1 LSESN
6 GNRVGK
12 LLGHQLSPE
21 ERREVVEDLFVF
33 GKEKQRPFLVRMA
46 VLLVI
51 STVIASAGLLA
62 DSAAV
67 VIGAMLVAPLMRPV
81 MSASAAVTL
90 GWTRRLYQ
98 SLILTWCMAIAA
110 VMIAAGIAS
119 LAPHMI
125 DIPAQVMARAEPTFF
140 DLVIALAA
148 GAGGAYVMTRKESSS
163 IPGVAIAVALL
174 PPLASCGILIVFLQN
189 ELALKAFVLFLTNFA
204 AMVLTGVLTFLAVG
218 ISPAGTRERSARV
231 IRISLLVFTVLV
243 VAISVPLYF
252 YSTEVWYDATYK
264 ANQSE
269 ELQAWLAEHDLTIDA
284 VRIDDERQIL
294 YLQLLGPDPPLD
306 IETLHTE
313 LAKKQKEVKG
323 ENTPFRIEVGWTQQ
337 NRFSWPPTPGEEQ
350 EERQL
355 IRDFSDQLR
364 KFLWFW
370 VGTQY
375 ADGNWLRPEEENAYF
390 FLLTNETGITVAT
403 SCDKETGGYELRQE
417 NISIEVDVSQ
427 YEDCPESKT
436 DERFVSDLSEVIH
449 LGLDDD
455 RLSLRLANDTGVMYF
470 EGKRL

>member
-284 VRIDDERQIL
+284 VRIDDERKIL
-294 YLQLLGPDPPLD
+294 YLQLLGPNPPLD

-313 LAKKQKEVKG
+313 LAKRRKAVTG
-323 ENTPFRIEVGWTQQ
+323 EDIPFRIEVGWTQQ

-355 IRDFSDQLR
+355 RRDFSGDLGR
-364 KFLWFW
+364 FRWLW

-375 ADGNWLRPEEENAYF
+375 ADGHWLRPEKENAYF
-390 FLLTNETGITVAT
+390 LLPGTGTAFTVAT
-403 SCDKETGGYELRQE
+403 FCEKGTGGYELQQE
-417 NISIEVDVSQ
+417 TISVAVDVSID
-427 YEDCPESKT
+427 EDCAEAKT
-436 DERFVSDLSEVIH
+436 DERFVSDLNQVIN
-449 LGLDDD
+449 LDIDDD
-455 RLSLRLANDTGVMYF
+455 RLSLRMANDAGVMHF
-470 EGKRL
+470 EGKKP